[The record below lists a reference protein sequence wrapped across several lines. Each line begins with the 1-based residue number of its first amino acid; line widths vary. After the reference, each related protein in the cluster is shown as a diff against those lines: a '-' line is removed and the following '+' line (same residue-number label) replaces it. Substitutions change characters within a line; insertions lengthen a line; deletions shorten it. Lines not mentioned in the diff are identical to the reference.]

1 MKISN
6 PLSKADMSGL
16 DVHQDEIAHTQ
27 VHIHTHTLTYRQ
39 TQARMI
45 AKYFRQLTPK
55 KRFKKDLLR
64 LLRSSV
70 FSVKVL
76 PIQD

>member
-1 MKISN
+1 
-6 PLSKADMSGL
+6 
-16 DVHQDEIAHTQ
+16 
-27 VHIHTHTLTYRQ
+27 
-39 TQARMI
+39 MI
-45 AKYFRQLTPK
+45 AKYFRQLTLK

-70 FSVKVL
+70 FSVKVF